1 MNNSNTFENKEQK
14 LFFARLD
21 DLARRADG
29 GAVAHSAFLTPGE
42 VLAAERYF
50 SEKGMKD
57 RICFFG
63 GYRDAQRKQI
73 FLLPEYLA
81 DTVDNTDFDA
91 IAEMLAEDFEGAV
104 KVIKIIGSGFRN
116 LSHRDYLGSVLA
128 LGIERSSLG
137 DICILG
143 DSTAMLFCTDA
154 VMPLILSELTAIG
167 RDGVRVTEAKLDV
180 NMPSTQKYQAFTDT
194 VASERLDCVVASLCN
209 LSRERAQNLIRAG
222 LVEHNYECA
231 LKIDVRVN
239 ENDVISARGFGKFII
254 RDLSQATKKGR
265 LRLFADK
272 YV

>member
-81 DTVDNTDFDA
+81 DSVDISKFDA
-91 IAEMLAEDFEGAV
+91 LCEALKEDFEEAT
-104 KVIKIIGSGFRN
+104 KAIKITGSGFRE
-116 LSHRDYLGSVLA
+116 LTHRDYLGSILS
-128 LGIERSSLG
+128 LGIERSSVG
-137 DICILG
+137 DICIL
-143 DSTAMLFCTDA
+143 DKSSALIFC
-154 VMPLILSELTAIG
+154 VESVSQLVLSELTSIG

-194 VASERLDCVVASLCN
+194 VASERLDCVIASLCN

-222 LVEHNYECA
+222 LVEFNYETAQKTDVKCA
-231 LKIDVRVN
+231 ADDI
-239 ENDVISARGFGKFII
+239 ISARGYGKFVI
-254 RDLSQATKKGR
+254 RSISEQTRKGR
-265 LRLFADK
+265 LRLLADK

>member
-1 MNNSNTFENKEQK
+1 MNNTFENKEQK

-42 VLAAERYF
+42 VLTAERYF
-50 SEKGMKD
+50 SEKGIKD

-81 DTVDNTDFDA
+81 DAMDNTDFDA
-91 IAEMLAEDFEGAV
+91 VCEALADDFELSV
-104 KVIKIIGSGFRN
+104 KVIKITGSGFRN
-116 LSHRDYLGSVLA
+116 LSHRDYLGSILS
-128 LGIERSSLG
+128 LGVERSSLG
-137 DICILG
+137 DICIFD
-143 DSTAMLFCTDA
+143 DSTALIFCTDA
-154 VMPLILSELTAIG
+154 VKSLILSELTAIG
-167 RDGVRVTEAKLDV
+167 RDGVRVSETSLDV
-180 NMPSTQKYQAFTDT
+180 NMPSTQKYQGFSDT

-222 LVEHNYECA
+222 LVEFNYETAQKTDVKCA
-231 LKIDVRVN
+231 ADDI
-239 ENDVISARGFGKFII
+239 ISARGYGKFVI
-254 RDLSQATKKGR
+254 RSISEQTRKGR
-265 LRLFADK
+265 LRLLADK